1 MKSIFM
7 YVLIASATIASP
19 GPGVV
24 LSITNA
30 LTYNKKNTLCGIL
43 GLSLGMLTIA
53 IVSATS
59 VGVLIATSPSAFLTL
74 QIVGAFYIFYMGSK
88 MWFKKSHA
96 LLISLIDDK
105 PDSTVYHGWV
115 LFKQGLLTSSSN
127 PKPILFF
134 MAVLPQFIRAEQAYL
149 PQFLILSLTFCAL
162 VVMIHCCYAGVFSL
176 ANKYLWQAKD
186 NLHLMTKIGGAVLVA
201 LSVVLIVS
209 VGRTIIN
216 T

>member
-1 MKSIFM
+1 MNSIFM
-7 YVLIASATIASP
+7 YLLIASATIASP

-30 LTYNKKNTLCGIL
+30 LTHNKKNTLCGIL
-43 GLSLGMLTIA
+43 GLSLGMLAIA

-88 MWFKKSHA
+88 MWLKKSPSVS
-96 LLISLIDDK
+96 ISATNQE
-105 PDSTVYHGWV
+105 PNAAMYQGWG

-134 MAVLPQFIRAEQAYL
+134 MAVLPQFIRAEQAYV
-149 PQFLILSLTFCAL
+149 PQFLWLSLIFCAL
-162 VVMIHCCYAGVFSL
+162 VVVIHCCYAGVFSL

-186 NLHLMTKIGGAVLVA
+186 NLHFMTKIGGAVLIA
-201 LSVVLIVS
+201 LSVVLLVS
-209 VGRTIIN
+209 AGNTMIN